1 MSAVHDVALGAEEV
15 AAKEFPVGF
24 RGFAQHE
31 VRAFLAQ
38 VAAELAAA
46 RERERLQRERLE
58 AAEARAASRMPTDE
72 EIEAA
77 LGQEAG
83 RVLQAAREAA
93 AEIRTRAEEQVARL
107 VRDASG
113 EGSRAHQEAESV
125 LALRTEEAERIAV
138 EIQAQAQAAAEDVLE
153 EAKSRGREMVV
164 EAQAVRERVLKDLS
178 RRRRVAHQ
186 QLEQLRAGRERLLE
200 AYRVVRTTLDEATR
214 ELSVAEAEA
223 RAAAETAAL
232 RMGSQPEPT
241 VEELEAEL
249 LGARDIGLAPA
260 VWPASSRP
268 APVPAPAVGLRIVEP
283 VPALEEQASATSTVD
298 DPSDDPPDDASTASW
313 VAGSSPEAETEVEAL
328 EPERA
333 AADPGSTE
341 PELATPVPEAA
352 SEPELAAEPEAE
364 PETELAPESEA
375 EPEPEPEPELA
386 PESESEAEEEPAAAE
401 AEAEAE
407 PDQEP
412 EPEPVPEAS
421 AFGHE
426 EEGHDKQSGQRD
438 VEGLFARLRAERA
451 ATVAQAEAVLAA
463 APATLGTSDPVAST
477 NGTAPESADPA
488 DAPAL
493 TPRDEDVLQVRDAEL
508 EAVERSLAK
517 ALKRALVD
525 EQNEVLDVLR
535 RKGGGVPLVELL
547 PGPSDHTARYLA
559 VVGPEL
565 RAGAAQ
571 GAGPGHEPP
580 AVDDLAVGLAA
591 AVADDLRVRLQRTL
605 EGAEGDVAPLVDGI
619 SSAYREWKTTRAE
632 PLARH
637 HASAAHSRGRFSA
650 APQGKLR
657 WVVDAEEGPCPDCD
671 DNALAGAIVRGDVFP
686 TGQQHPPAHVG
697 CRCTIV
703 TELD

>member
-1 MSAVHDVALGAEEV
+1 MNEVALGAEEV
-15 AAKEFPVGF
+15 AAKEFPVTF
-24 RGFAQHE
+24 RGFGQHE

-58 AAEARAASRMPTDE
+58 AAESRAASRMPTDE

-93 AEIRTRAEEQVARL
+93 AEIRSRAEEQVARL

-138 EIQAQAQAAAEDVLE
+138 QIQAQAQAAAEDVLE
-153 EAKSRGREMVV
+153 EAKARGREMVS
-164 EAQAVRERVLKDLS
+164 EAQAVRERVLKDLA

-186 QLEQLRAGRERLLE
+186 QLEQLRVGRERLLE

-241 VEELEAEL
+241 IEELEAEL
-249 LGARDIGLAPA
+249 LGARDVGLAPPPWPTPRLA
-260 VWPASSRP
+260 VVP
-268 APVPAPAVGLRIVEP
+268 APVVHVGMVEP
-283 VPALEEQASATSTVD
+283 VPAVEDQTPAAGDTSFGA
-298 DPSDDPPDDASTASW
+298 PTASR
-313 VAGSSPEAETEVEAL
+313 VTEPSPELGTEPDPA
-328 EPERA
+328 P
-333 AADPGSTE
+333 AAD
-341 PELATPVPEAA
+341 
-352 SEPELAAEPEAE
+352 AEPEATTE
-364 PETELAPESEA
+364 PEAAPVAGSEPEPGPAEVVATDPEPELPVPTVPEDVVLA
-375 EPEPEPEPELA
+375 EPTQPEPTQPEPEPTRPEPEPEPVVV
-386 PESESEAEEEPAAAE
+386 P
-401 AEAEAE
+401 E
-407 PDQEP
+407 PDP
-412 EPEPVPEAS
+412 PKS
-421 AFGHE
+421 AHE
-426 EEGHDKQSGQRD
+426 EEDHEEEDYEEGPGQRD

-451 ATVAQAEAVLAA
+451 AAVAQAEAVLAE
-463 APATLGTSDPVAST
+463 APATPGTRDAVAST
-477 NGTAPESADPA
+477 NGTAPEPPGPVDP
-488 DAPAL
+488 PPPPPSS
-493 TPRDEDVLQVRDAEL
+493 TSGDEDVLQVRDAEL

-535 RKGGGVPLVELL
+535 RRGGGVPLVELL
-547 PGPSDHTARYLA
+547 PAPSDHTARYLA

-571 GAGPGHEPP
+571 GAGAGHEPP

-591 AVADDLRVRLQRTL
+591 EVADDLRARLQRAL
-605 EGAEGDVAPLVDGI
+605 EGAEGDVAPLVEGI

-637 HASAAHSRGRFSA
+637 HACAAHSRGRFSA
-650 APQGKLR
+650 APPAKLR

-671 DNALAGAIVRGDVFP
+671 DNALAGAIARGDVFP
-686 TGQQHPPAHVG
+686 TGQQHPPAHLG

-703 TELD
+703 VELS